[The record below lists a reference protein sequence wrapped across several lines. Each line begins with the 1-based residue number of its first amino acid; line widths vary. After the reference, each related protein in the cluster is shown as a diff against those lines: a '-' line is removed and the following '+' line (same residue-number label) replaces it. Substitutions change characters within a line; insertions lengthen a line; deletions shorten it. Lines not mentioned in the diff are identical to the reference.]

1 MSSYKDTLQRGD
13 KIGCYQIEEVLGRG
27 GFAVTY
33 LATDVNLDVQV
44 AVKEYLPREI
54 TQRDSN
60 LQVSARK
67 QEFAEDYDVGLQ
79 SFAREAKT
87 LARFKHPNIVR
98 VHQVLHD
105 NNTAYMVMDYEQ
117 GQELGEILE
126 RQETLKEEE
135 LRAVLLPVLDGVEE
149 IHRHGFVH
157 RDIKP
162 SNIYVR
168 HNGTPVL
175 IDFGAARYTLS
186 ETTQQLTAVV
196 TVGYTPIEQYNVSD
210 DAQGPWSDIYALA
223 AVCYEAVT
231 GDMPTDSVTRAS
243 ASVTRG
249 DDPLPAVRSAAKH
262 TYSDDCLDAIDWGLR
277 MAAEDRPQVIAQ
289 WRDSFDGIF
298 NPASAYKEQTDVSIY
313 SPHRVDQPLRQDASS
328 GHQNARPADNRHH
341 AQEHFESVPLNDQP
355 GIPANTGVVA
365 IKPDTVRMPSER
377 SKENHGDQNHSVQSR
392 NTEDQAGQTYV
403 GQNKAPDSQSAQA
416 YSENPNSGMP
426 PVPQRTDTPAI
437 NTGNVANDS
446 AIEAEQRNV
455 LRRTPYD
462 QGLENESQTQT
473 ISEQND
479 NTEQPRK
486 RSKLERPSHLVKEP
500 PIDKRILRDEIEF
513 DDSDWDYEPPTR
525 NSPFRFL
532 LPALGLGAVVVGSVL
547 FVNDPEKITS
557 LPAAISNLGNRG
569 PNLTTAE
576 ALNLAQQ
583 KMNESEYLFPEDKSA
598 LDYFQLVLAS
608 DPSNTTAQ
616 AGVES
621 VESAV
626 KAQIAA
632 HVQDEN
638 LSAANRL
645 LDRANKKG
653 LRLDELPQTS
663 ANFTGGSGSSTPST
677 SVIVDQTASVQPIEN
692 DPVLRSNDQNADKNA
707 ELDSQNTSSQGV
719 TDVSSRTEED
729 SSLTPFIREKIVQI
743 ESLVKQER
751 FSEALELYN
760 DTDKYLPDQ
769 TVSRQLLATIEA
781 GQSTDQSSTGQT
793 TTVETTT
800 VSSQDASAEVDDT
813 AQSTQDVLTATDASD
828 FDATSDQNTLA
839 LVTRNDSST
848 DTPPAQQPIQQ
859 PQVQTSRARTSFIA
873 ATGSTAD
880 HLNKLR
886 TALESKD
893 MDSVISI
900 SDTLSPGRIQFLSRM
915 FQRYDRLDVVID
927 DVDSSGSSAS
937 AKLNVSM
944 FNRSDDGSFYSA
956 GKWSGVTLN
965 VNQDQGIW
973 QKIDW

>member
-13 KIGCYQIEEVLGRG
+13 KIGCYQIDDVLGRG

-67 QEFAEDYDVGLQ
+67 KEFAEDYEIGLQ

-117 GQELGEILE
+117 GQELGDILE
-126 RQETLKEEE
+126 RQQTLTEDE
-135 LRAVLLPVLDGVEE
+135 LRGVLLPILDGVEE

-175 IDFGAARYTLS
+175 IDFGAARYTMS

-243 ASVTRG
+243 ASVTHG
-249 DDPLPAVRSAAKH
+249 DDPLPAVRSSAKQN
-262 TYSDDCLDAIDWGLR
+262 YSDDCLDAIDWGLR
-277 MAAEDRPQVIAQ
+277 MEAEDRPQVIAQ

-298 NPASAYKEQTDVSIY
+298 NPASAYKEQTNVSIY
-313 SPHRVDQPLRQDASS
+313 SPHRVDQPLHANSHSD
-328 GHQNARPADNRHH
+328 HQAARPEDNH
-341 AQEHFESVPLNDQP
+341 ATGYHQTQENFESVPLNDQP
-355 GIPANTGVVA
+355 GIPASTGVVA

-377 SKENHGDQNHSVQSR
+377 ITQNQAREN
-392 NTEDQAGQTYV
+392 QARENQTRV
-403 GQNKAPDSQSAQA
+403 SQSDHNRSAQTRD
-416 YSENPNSGMP
+416 SETYDSTSANGMSPNGMP
-426 PVPQRTDTPAI
+426 PQRTDAATASAA
-437 NTGNVANDS
+437 GES
-446 AIEAEQRNV
+446 AIENEQRNV

-462 QGLENESQTQT
+462 QGMDNKPAITNNVTQSHPS
-473 ISEQND
+473 SEQQD
-479 NTEQPRK
+479 SIEQPRK
-486 RSKLERPSHLVKEP
+486 RSKLERPSYLDKELP
-500 PIDKRILRDEIEF
+500 PKRTLRDEIEF
-513 DDSDWDYEPPTR
+513 DDSDWDYEPPTKS
-525 NSPFRFL
+525 SPWKLL
-532 LPALGLGAVVVGSVL
+532 LPALGLGAVAVGSVL
-547 FVNDPEKITS
+547 YVNDPGKITAIPD
-557 LPAAISNLGNRG
+557 LISNISNRG
-569 PNLTTAE
+569 PTLTTAE
-576 ALNLAQQ
+576 ALGLAQQ
-583 KMNESEYLFPEDKSA
+583 KMDESAYLFPDDKSA
-598 LDYFQLVLAS
+598 LDYYQLVLAS
-608 DPSNTTAQ
+608 DPANTTAQ
-616 AGVES
+616 AGIES
-621 VESAV
+621 VENAV
-626 KAQIAA
+626 KAQITA
-632 HVQDEN
+632 HVEDDN

-645 LDRANKKG
+645 LDQANRKG
-653 LRLDELPQTS
+653 LRLEELPQTDAIYKPAEIS
-663 ANFTGGSGSSTPST
+663 GGSGSSTPST
-677 SVIVDQTASVQPIEN
+677 SVIVDQTASVQPIDN
-692 DPVLRSNDQNADKNA
+692 SPVLRDTDQSVQLDVQNA
-707 ELDSQNTSSQGV
+707 SSQGN
-719 TDVSSRTEED
+719 TDGSSSSTD
-729 SSLTPFIREKIVQI
+729 NSLTPFIRAKIDEI
-743 ESLVKQER
+743 ESLVEQER
-751 FSEALELYN
+751 FSEARDLYN
-760 DTDKYLPDQ
+760 DTDKYLSDQ
-769 TVSRQLLATIEA
+769 TVSRQLLASIEA
-781 GQSTDQSSTGQT
+781 GQNSSQT
-793 TTVETTT
+793 TTIG
-800 VSSQDASAEVDDT
+800 SQDASNQSDDT
-813 AQSTQDVLTATDASD
+813 AQNESEQESLTDTVASD
-828 FDATSDQNTLA
+828 FDSIASQDIVA
-839 LVTRNDSST
+839 LNVSNDSTIDNS
-848 DTPPAQQPIQQ
+848 
-859 PQVQTSRARTSFIA
+859 TSRRTEQRPETQTRRPRTSFIA

-900 SDTLSPGRIQFLSRM
+900 SETLSPGRIQFLSRM

-927 DVDSSGSSAS
+927 DVDNNGNSAS

-965 VNQDQGIW
+965 VDQDQGIW